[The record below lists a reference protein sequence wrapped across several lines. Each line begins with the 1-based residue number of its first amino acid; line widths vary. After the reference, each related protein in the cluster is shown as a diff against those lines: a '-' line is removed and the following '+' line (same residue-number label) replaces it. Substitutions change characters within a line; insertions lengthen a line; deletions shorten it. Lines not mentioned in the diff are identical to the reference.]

1 MAPLLV
7 AAIPTILDGVKTL
20 IDRVIP
26 DKAAAEKAKQ
36 ELESAES
43 KAVLENA
50 LAQIQVNTEEAK
62 SSSLFV
68 AGWRPFVGWV
78 CGAGLAYVAILEPVT
93 RFVAMTW
100 FKYSGPFP
108 VIDTN
113 LTMQVL
119 LGMLGLAGIRG
130 YEKSKGV
137 AR

>member
-7 AAIPTILDGVKTL
+7 AALPSLLDGIKTV

-26 DKAAAEKAKQ
+26 DKAAAEKAKL

-50 LAQIQVNTEEAK
+50 LAQIAVNQEEAK
-62 SSSLFV
+62 STSWFV

-78 CGAGLAYVAILEPVT
+78 CGAGLAYVAILEPVL
-93 RFVAMTW
+93 RFAAMTW
-100 FKYSGPFP
+100 FKYQGPFP
-108 VIDTN
+108 AIDTN

-130 YEKSKGV
+130 YEKTKGV